1 MTARVTLLAVALAIT
16 TVVCAQE
23 PELKVK
29 PSGRILFDAAYIN
42 SSHQE
47 DELKSG
53 VGIPDMR
60 VGVGFTYDKW
70 KGKID
75 MGYAYGKVNMKDVWL
90 QYDFDKQNFVR
101 GGYFIHQYGYQ
112 SATSSSF
119 KETMEEPQS
128 NAVFNNDRMIGLM
141 YEYNGKKFLATAS
154 VVVETDAMKQTT
166 DKLGN
171 EGLGAMTR
179 LLYRP
184 FAERGKMFQVG
195 INGGI
200 EGARYSEDKE
210 QNHKQFTLS
219 TRWPTRVAKVNSQ
232 QAVVTDAKMMYR
244 FSPEIMYSYG
254 RFAVIG
260 QYYLNTITRDNNQK
274 SFTGSGAYVTLRG
287 LIKGRNYSPN
297 MADGG
302 IATPDPGNLELCL
315 QYNYTS
321 LSDHTAGI
329 YGGYLNDW
337 ALCYDYYPNKYMI
350 WRIRASWTKV
360 TNRSGFA
367 DNEATILETRLQV
380 KF

>member
-1 MTARVTLLAVALAIT
+1 MTARVNLLAVALAMT

-210 QNHKQFTLS
+210 Q
-219 TRWPTRVAKVNSQ
+219 R
-232 QAVVTDAKMMYR
+232 YR
-244 FSPEIMYSYG
+244 
-254 RFAVIG
+254 
-260 QYYLNTITRDNNQK
+260 
-274 SFTGSGAYVTLRG
+274 
-287 LIKGRNYSPN
+287 
-297 MADGG
+297 
-302 IATPDPGNLELCL
+302 C
-315 QYNYTS
+315 
-321 LSDHTAGI
+321 
-329 YGGYLNDW
+329 
-337 ALCYDYYPNKYMI
+337 
-350 WRIRASWTKV
+350 
-360 TNRSGFA
+360 
-367 DNEATILETRLQV
+367 
-380 KF
+380 